1 MNEFFD
7 IEKLEKYKGWLKKI
21 TQYFNYKKVDDRNL
35 WDFLTNQ
42 LSFNEGDLY
51 DLKLSLMFLY
61 TNYFDTDG
69 LYDNLDINEI
79 QNKIENVDNDD
90 YNDYQMALAEFLE
103 LPPFLMD
110 DQDYGHYGYGTTI
123 IDLTTNTEYAVYKD
137 DEVDDAYDEW
147 KDDYLQQSY
156 IDDLYD
162 VESFIEIEMGGY
174 AMRELIDS
182 LVDDQLD
189 SMDEDEILERS
200 GYDSKKEDLEENIL
214 SNKGRIEEIEDKLD
228 DLRYDLDSNESEL
241 DDYVSDND
249 EGDYD
254 DEIEDLDY
262 TIEQIRSEISELESE
277 MEELESLI
285 EDEED
290 SLERILEDAKEELR
304 DSLYE
309 DMEYDIDS
317 NPLGYLYDHLGYS
330 YSDIVDGGYGY
341 FDDQAYKEQ
350 MFDDYS
356 RGDNLGTGY
365 EEEIGYKGN
374 YYWIYEL

>member
-1 MNEFFD
+1 MNEFLN
-7 IEKLEKYKGWLKKI
+7 INKLGVYEKLLKNI
-21 TQYFNYKKVDDRNL
+21 TKYFNYEKVDNRKL
-35 WDFLTNQ
+35 WNFLTNQ
-42 LSFNEGDLY
+42 LSYNEGDLY

-61 TNYFDTDG
+61 TNYVNSDG
-69 LYDNLDINEI
+69 SFDNLDINEI
-79 QNKIENVDNDD
+79 QKDIENVDNDD

-156 IDDLYD
+156 LDDLYD

-174 AMRELIDS
+174 VMRELIDS

-309 DMEYDIDS
+309 DIENDIDS
-317 NPLGYLYDHLGYS
+317 DPLEYLYNHIGYS

-356 RGDNLGTGY
+356 RGDNLGSGY
-365 EEEIGYKGN
+365 EEDISYKGT

>member
-1 MNEFFD
+1 MNEFLN
-7 IEKLEKYKGWLKKI
+7 INKLGVYKKLLKKI

-35 WDFLTNQ
+35 WNFLTNQ
-42 LSFNEGDLY
+42 LSYNEGDLY

-61 TNYFDTDG
+61 TNYVNSDG
-69 LYDNLDINEI
+69 SFDNLDINEI
-79 QNKIENVDNDD
+79 QKDIENVDNDN

-110 DQDYGHYGYGTTI
+110 DQNYGHYGYGTTI

-174 AMRELIDS
+174 AMRELIED
-182 LVDDQLD
+182 LVDNYLD
-189 SMDEDEILERS
+189 GMDEDEILEKS

-254 DEIEDLDY
+254 DEIEDLEY
-262 TIEQIRSEISELESE
+262 TIEQNRSEIS
-277 MEELESLI
+277 ELESLI

-356 RGDNLGTGY
+356 RGDNLGSGY
-365 EEEIGYKGN
+365 EEDISYKGT